1 MCGLRAIEHYVIN
14 GQTNV
19 ITFYNK
25 SEILLVD
32 LFFYPSDPNFDDLGS
47 LEITDWF
54 CDEASQVSKKAIDIV
69 RSRVRYKLNEFGLP
83 PKGLMTCNP
92 SKGWLYNEFYSP
104 WKQGVLPDMYA
115 FIQSKVTDNP
125 HLPPSYQETLARLP
139 DVDRKRLLEGD
150 WEYDETLDV
159 LFKVDDVLACFRENT
174 PTGER
179 YITADVARLGKD
191 RTVIGVWT
199 GLSLIYVH
207 ELRRARV
214 NEVVDAILTLKSRYK
229 IEARNVVIDEDGVGG
244 GAVDAIKGC
253 RGFVNGS
260 RAVHAERY
268 PNLKSECYYKLAELI
283 EKRLIFF
290 PITEKNVLVKE
301 LDMIRRRRPEQD
313 GKLTVT
319 SKEEIA
325 RIHGVSPDYSDMV
338 MMRMLF
344 EVRPNYG
351 KYSYAV

>member
-1 MCGLRAIEHYVIN
+1 
-14 GQTNV
+14 
-19 ITFYNK
+19 
-25 SEILLVD
+25 
-32 LFFYPSDPNFDDLGS
+32 
-47 LEITDWF
+47 
-54 CDEASQVSKKAIDIV
+54 
-69 RSRVRYKLNEFGLP
+69 
-83 PKGLMTCNP
+83 
-92 SKGWLYNEFYSP
+92 
-104 WKQGVLPDMYA
+104 MYA

-139 DVDRKRLLEGD
+139 DVDRKRLLDGD
-150 WEYDETLDV
+150 WEYDDTLDV

-260 RAVHAERY
+260 RAVHSERY

-283 EKRLIFF
+283 EKRLVFF
-290 PITEKNVLVKE
+290 PITEKNVLTKE